1 MVAFR
6 RVATVDCTG
15 PEAVPTES
23 SGDCAATK
31 PATQRAV
38 NKKQAAE
45 RRQPIR
51 ITHLR
56 SESPMQGTCT
66 QSAAPGKDR
75 SKRRDK
81 MFQTGRPDV
90 LKPFS
95 LAG

>member
-56 SESPMQGTCT
+56 SESPMQETCT
-66 QSAAPGKDR
+66 QSAARGKDR
-75 SKRRDK
+75 SKRWTKCSNGPAECDEA
-81 MFQTGRPDV
+81 
-90 LKPFS
+90 LN